1 MSRCIAVL
9 SVGRSGSSAVSG
21 MLHKL
26 GVKMGKEFIPASWKN
41 PWGTYEELELYQLNR
56 RIFSGESKPHE
67 FAEYVASRSEDGPV
81 WGVKDPALSQT
92 FHYLLPYLDDVRVIV
107 IRRDFEDT
115 VESFNSVELM
125 GLNAAHDW
133 VIKLN
138 ERMEA
143 QLDDFEGKVLELR
156 WEEVK
161 ADPAAVAHRLAEFCY
176 EGLDPLVKSELY
188 IENAIKHIKVKPKDD
203 GGFGNIA
210 IGTRINKNPEADF
223 FVSWTAMITAG
234 NVRNGD
240 TVLAP
245 QLWQAAHHA
254 SIKMAHAFLKSGR
267 DTLLMVDDDMQFT
280 PDALER
286 MRSNEENW
294 QYDVVS
300 ALATHKVWPPKP
312 IIMRLMDIED
322 VSIPDRLKGDHFELV
337 HNFNKGDVLWV
348 DAVGLAFTLIRRK
361 VLLAMIHPDYGVDY
375 SLDMFSYG
383 PGWESDD
390 IPFSRRCREM
400 GFKMAVDT
408 GVDIQHIGK
417 RALGYEHFLHW
428 KAGQEKA
435 SEPQPGQVDFN
446 ANDLIPILREVANSD
461 NGYSE
466 QATVMLKAI
475 QNAASD

>member
-1 MSRCIAVL
+1 MSRKIVVL
-9 SVGRSGSSAVSG
+9 SIGRSGSSALSG

-26 GVKMGKEFIPASWKN
+26 GVKMGEKFVPASWKN
-41 PWGTYEELELYQLNR
+41 PYGTFEDLELYNLNR
-56 RIFSGESKPHE
+56 RVFSGESKPHE
-67 FAEYVASRSEDGPV
+67 YADFVAYREEMGDPV
-81 WGVKDPALSQT
+81 WGVKDPALCQV
-92 FHYLLPYLDDVRVIV
+92 FHHLRPYLGDDVRVITIVREREAV
-107 IRRDFEDT
+107 IR
-115 VESFNSVELM
+115 SFNEVELM
-125 GLNAAHDW
+125 GVNAARKW
-133 VIKLN
+133 CAELT
-138 ERMEA
+138 EQWRE
-143 QLDDFEGKVLELR
+143 QLDGFDGPVLSLTWEG
-156 WEEVK
+156 VK
-161 ADPAAVAHRLAEFCY
+161 ADPKGTARQLADFCY
-176 EGLDPLVKSELY
+176 EGLGDYPSIPAFNDAVD
-188 IENAIKHIKVKPKDD
+188 HIKPPKKVE
-203 GGFGNIA
+203 GFGRIA
-210 IGTRINKNPEADF
+210 IGTRISKNPEADF

-245 QLWQAAHHA
+245 QLHQAAHHA
-254 SIKMAHAFLKSGR
+254 SIKMAHAFLRSGQ
-267 DTLLMVDDDMQFT
+267 DTLLMVDDDMQFLQNS
-280 PDALER
+280 LER
-286 MRSNEENW
+286 LRSNEENW
-294 QYDVVS
+294 QYDIVS

-312 IIMRLMDIED
+312 IVMRLMDVDD
-322 VSIPDRLKGDHFELV
+322 VSIPDRLKGDHFELI
-337 HNFNKGDVLWV
+337 HDFDKGDVLPV

-375 SLDMFSYG
+375 SLDMFTYG
-383 PGWESDD
+383 PGYESDD

-428 KAGQEKA
+428 KSGLEKT

-475 QNAASD
+475 QNAAQE